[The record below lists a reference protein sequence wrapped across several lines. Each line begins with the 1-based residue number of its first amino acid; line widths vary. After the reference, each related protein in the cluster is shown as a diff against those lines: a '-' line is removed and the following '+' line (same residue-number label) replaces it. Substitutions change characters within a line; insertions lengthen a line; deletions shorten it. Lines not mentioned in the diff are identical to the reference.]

1 MTKLTALIAMA
12 SLIAAPATAGVRDAA
27 FANSSDR
34 MPTQASVFA
43 GATYSVALN
52 RGTKRARG
60 YASLRLSGMTR
71 SWNGAQL
78 QVGQGAE
85 LRLGAH
91 GRPMLLAGGQEIDQ
105 LTRRSNLSGGTVA
118 VIVVGVLA
126 VGAAAAYFALR
137 DPCDHKE
144 CE

>member
-1 MTKLTALIAMA
+1 MNRFVTSSIMA
-12 SLIAAPATAGVRDAA
+12 SLIAAPASAAVRDAA
-27 FANSSDR
+27 FASSSDR

-52 RGTKRARG
+52 RGSKGAQG

-71 SWNGAQL
+71 SWNGARL

-85 LRLGAH
+85 LRLGAQ

-105 LTRRSNLSGGTVA
+105 LKRRSNLSGGTVA

-137 DPCDHKE
+137 DPCDHKQ